1 MFAIGSLPLD
11 MEYFL
16 NNSTHQQFF
25 TSWTFLKQYMA
36 KPSWE
41 NCKGKPSNNQP

>member
-1 MFAIGSLPLD
+1 MFAIGSLQLD

-16 NNSTHQQFF
+16 NNSTPTIFSHHEK
-25 TSWTFLKQYMA
+25 LKQNMA

-41 NCKGKPSNNQP
+41 NYKGKPHNNQP